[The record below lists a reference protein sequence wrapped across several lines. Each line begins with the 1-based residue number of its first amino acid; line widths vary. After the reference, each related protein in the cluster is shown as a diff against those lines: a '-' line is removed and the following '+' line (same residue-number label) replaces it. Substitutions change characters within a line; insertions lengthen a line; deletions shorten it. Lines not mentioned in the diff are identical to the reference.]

1 MLYEIDRCQG
11 VFVDACIRD
20 EAGRLLMLSA
30 YGRDTAIKELL
41 ARMQLGAQHQDGLQE
56 LTLKPQSKDLRPQKV
71 FVGNAKDLDKLSGRL
86 PKCVYGNLN
95 HLWLYNPVILA
106 PVKGADV
113 AWIIEPVPTL
123 ATGAPVSKAHQ
134 LQPELVD
141 KIKARLWAAIGQ
153 LASIPLLPHW
163 RDPVIAAIEHSML
176 LRMGQRGHENINP
189 LLSEPVGDFV
199 VLKVMLDQP
208 RFAQIVTDLVRSER
222 LTLSPG
228 TNEPTMAPNGLK
240 DSVTT
245 DTGLEPA
252 QPMALTM

>member
-1 MLYEIDRCQG
+1 MLYEVERCQG
-11 VFVDACIRD
+11 IFVDACIRD

-56 LTLKPQSKDLRPQKV
+56 LTLKPQSNDVRSQKV
-71 FVGNAKDLDKLSGRL
+71 FIGNAKDLDKLTGRL

-113 AWIIEPVPTL
+113 AWVIEQVPKL
-123 ATGAPVSKAHQ
+123 QTGQTTKAHQ
-134 LQPELVD
+134 LDHELVD
-141 KIKARLWAAIGQ
+141 KIKTRLWAAIGH

-176 LRMGQRGHENINP
+176 LRMGQRGHDDINQ
-189 LLSEPVGDFV
+189 LLSEPIGDFV
-199 VLKVMLDQP
+199 VLKVALDQSK
-208 RFAQIVTDLVRSER
+208 FAQIVTDLVRTGR
-222 LTLSPG
+222 LDLEPLKALSTTSGTLPAHH
-228 TNEPTMAPNGLK
+228 TMAL
-240 DSVTT
+240 
-245 DTGLEPA
+245 A
-252 QPMALTM
+252 M

>member
-56 LTLKPQSKDLRPQKV
+56 LTLKPQSKELRPQKV
-71 FVGNAKDLDKLSGRL
+71 FIGNAKDLDKLSGRL

-113 AWIIEPVPTL
+113 AWVIEPVPSL
-123 ATGAPVSKAHQ
+123 PNGEPVSKAHQ

-153 LASIPLLPHW
+153 LASIPLLAHW
-163 RDPVIAAIEHSML
+163 RDPVISAIESSML
-176 LRMGQRGHENINP
+176 LRMGQRGHEDINP

-199 VLKVMLDQP
+199 VLKVTLDQT
-208 RFAQIVTDLVRSER
+208 RFAQIVTDLVRSGR
-222 LTLSPG
+222 LTLNPV
-228 TNEPTMAPNGLK
+228 THEPAMAPMGIK
-240 DSVTT
+240 DSGTT
-245 DTGLEPA
+245 DTGALPA
-252 QPMALTM
+252 LPMAEAM

>member
-56 LTLKPQSKDLRPQKV
+56 LTLKPQSNDLRSHKV
-71 FVGNAKDLDKLSGRL
+71 FIGNAKDLDKLSGRL

-113 AWIIEPVPTL
+113 AWVMEPVPRMPH
-123 ATGAPVSKAHQ
+123 GERVSTAHQ
-134 LQPELVD
+134 LQPELVE
-141 KIKARLWAAIGQ
+141 KIKTRIWAAIGQ

-176 LRMGQRGHENINP
+176 LRMGQRGHEDINP

-199 VLKVMLDQP
+199 VMKVTLNQDQ
-208 RFAQIVTDLVRSER
+208 FAQIVTDLVRAGR
-222 LTLSPG
+222 LTLESQRSLALPALPSG
-228 TNEPTMAPNGLK
+228 HGADETATNQAPT
-240 DSVTT
+240 DS
-245 DTGLEPA
+245 
-252 QPMALTM
+252 MALAM

>member
-1 MLYEIDRCQG
+1 MLYEVERCQG
-11 VFVDACIRD
+11 IFVDACIRD

-56 LTLKPQSKDLRPQKV
+56 LTLKPQSSDVRSQKV
-71 FVGNAKDLDKLSGRL
+71 FIGNAKDLDKLTGRL

-113 AWIIEPVPTL
+113 AWVIEQVPKL
-123 ATGAPVSKAHQ
+123 QTGQTTKGHQ
-134 LQPELVD
+134 LDHELVD
-141 KIKARLWAAIGQ
+141 KIKTRLWAAIGH

-176 LRMGQRGHENINP
+176 LRMGQRGHEDINQ
-189 LLSEPVGDFV
+189 LLSEPIGDFV
-199 VLKVMLDQP
+199 VLKVALDQSK
-208 RFAQIVTDLVRSER
+208 FAQIVTDLVRTGR
-222 LTLSPG
+222 LDLEPQKALSITSGTLPAHH
-228 TNEPTMAPNGLK
+228 TMAL
-240 DSVTT
+240 
-245 DTGLEPA
+245 A
-252 QPMALTM
+252 M

>member
-1 MLYEIDRCQG
+1 MLYEVERCQG
-11 VFVDACIRD
+11 IFVDACIRD

-56 LTLKPQSKDLRPQKV
+56 LTLKPQSNEARSQKV
-71 FVGNAKDLDKLSGRL
+71 FIGNVKDLDKLSGRL

-113 AWIIEPVPTL
+113 AWIIEQVPKLPNIQVT
-123 ATGAPVSKAHQ
+123 KAHQ
-134 LQPELVD
+134 LDPEMVD
-141 KIKARLWAAIGQ
+141 KIKTRLWAAISH

-176 LRMGQRGHENINP
+176 LRMGQRGHEDINP
-189 LLSEPVGDFV
+189 LLSEPVGDFI
-199 VLKVMLDQP
+199 VLKVTLDQP
-208 RFAQIVTDLVRSER
+208 KFAQIVTDLVRTGR
-222 LTLSPG
+222 LDLGSQKVP
-228 TNEPTMAPNGLK
+228 PTTSGAL
-240 DSVTT
+240 
-245 DTGLEPA
+245 PA
-252 QPMALTM
+252 HNPMALAM

>member
-1 MLYEIDRCQG
+1 MLYEVERCQG
-11 VFVDACIRD
+11 IFVDACIRD

-56 LTLKPQSKDLRPQKV
+56 LTLKPQSNEARSQKV
-71 FVGNAKDLDKLSGRL
+71 FIGNVKDLDKLSGRL

-113 AWIIEPVPTL
+113 AWVIEQVPKLPNIQVT
-123 ATGAPVSKAHQ
+123 KAQQ
-134 LQPELVD
+134 LNPEMVD
-141 KIKARLWAAIGQ
+141 KIKTRLWAAISH

-176 LRMGQRGHENINP
+176 LRMGQRGHEDINP
-189 LLSEPVGDFV
+189 LLSEPVGDFI
-199 VLKVMLDQP
+199 VLKVTLDQP
-208 RFAQIVTDLVRSER
+208 KFAQIVTDLVRTGCLDLGSQKV
-222 LTLSPG
+222 P
-228 TNEPTMAPNGLK
+228 PTTSGAL
-240 DSVTT
+240 
-245 DTGLEPA
+245 PA
-252 QPMALTM
+252 HNPMALAM